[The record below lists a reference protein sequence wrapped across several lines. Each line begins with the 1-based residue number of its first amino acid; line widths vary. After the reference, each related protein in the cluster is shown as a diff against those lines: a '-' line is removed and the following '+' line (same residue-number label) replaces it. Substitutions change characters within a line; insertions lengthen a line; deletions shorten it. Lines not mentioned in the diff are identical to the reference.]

1 MQRQLIV
8 IAGPDKGRSFP
19 LEDGQTL
26 VIGRGQAS
34 QTQLSDPRVSRI
46 HCHVQIDGGRTVL
59 MDNGSAAG
67 TWVRGAKIDDYELKP
82 GDVFQLGD
90 TQVRYQLDGVH
101 DQSTVAG
108 AIAPTRPRPQ
118 SASSSPLKDLVGQSM
133 HIYRLDKIITL
144 GNSGM
149 MFRGYDTEKNRE
161 VAVKVLSP
169 DYTASEEQKERFIRA
184 MKTMLP
190 IKHENIVTLYGAG
203 KQGPFCW
210 AAMEFVDGESLTQ
223 VIDRIG
229 AAGMLDWRETWRV
242 GVHIG
247 RALHEAFQQK
257 IIHRNVTPPNILR
270 RSSDRVCKLGDLM
283 LAKALEGAQAKQVTQ
298 PGQLIG
304 DVPYMSPE
312 RTRGQDSVDCRSDI
326 YGLGATLYALL
337 TGRPPFESNSLPE
350 LIRMVREA
358 VPVKPREHQLAIPE
372 LFQDAVLKMIA
383 KRPED
388 RYQKPIDVVLDL
400 ERIGKYQGLTA

>member
-1 MQRQLIV
+1 M
-8 IAGPDKGRSFP
+8 S
-19 LEDGQTL
+19 
-26 VIGRGQAS
+26 
-34 QTQLSDPRVSRI
+34 RV
-46 HCHVQIDGGRTVL
+46 HCQVHVDGGKTLLV
-59 MDNGSAAG
+59 DNGSAAG
-67 TWVRGAKIDDYELKP
+67 TWVRGAKIDEYALQP
-82 GDVFQLGD
+82 GDIFQLGD
-90 TQVRYQLDGVH
+90 TQIRYQLDAVH
-101 DQSTVAG
+101 DHSTMAG
-108 AIAPTRPRPQ
+108 PLPAAKPRAT
-118 SASSSPLKDLVGQSM
+118 SAASSPLKDLVGQTL
-133 HIYRLDKIITL
+133 HVYRLDKIITM
-144 GNSGM
+144 GNTGM
-149 MFRGYDTEKNRE
+149 MFRAHDTQKDRAC
-161 VAVKVLSP
+161 AVKVLSP
-169 DYTASEEQKERFIRA
+169 EYTENEEQKERFIRA

-190 IKHENIVTLYGAG
+190 IKHENLVELYGAG
-203 KQGPFCW
+203 KQGPYCW

-247 RALHEAFQQK
+247 RALHEAYEQK

-270 RSSDRVCKLGDLM
+270 RSSDKVCKLGDLM

-312 RTRGQDSVDCRSDI
+312 RTRGQDKVDCRSDI

-337 TGRPPFESNSLPE
+337 TGRPPFESSSLPE

-358 VPVKPREHQLAIPE
+358 APVKPREHQLAIPE

-383 KRPED
+383 KKPED
-388 RYQKPIDVVLDL
+388 RFQKPIDLVRDL